1 MGAKESPC
9 YTLDCILKQNNRQL
23 LMVICPEVECRML
36 RMSVVKETR
45 KLDLMRQVCNPIIS
59 LFTIQQERE
68 SVFCGIKQV
77 GES

>member
-1 MGAKESPC
+1 
-9 YTLDCILKQNNRQL
+9 
-23 LMVICPEVECRML
+23 MVICPEVECRML

-68 SVFCGIKQV
+68 SVFCSNKQV
-77 GES
+77 GKS